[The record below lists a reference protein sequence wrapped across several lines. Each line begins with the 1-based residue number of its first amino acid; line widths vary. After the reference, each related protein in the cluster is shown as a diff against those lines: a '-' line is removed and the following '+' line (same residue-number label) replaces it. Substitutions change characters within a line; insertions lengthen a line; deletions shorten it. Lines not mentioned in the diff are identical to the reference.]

1 MEDDPARFNPR
12 NRPLTREAADGLLR
26 AYYAEHRGI
35 LPGELEHFQR
45 ALVHRSY
52 ASPGAARLNRQAP
65 PDCMRVL
72 ARSNERD
79 EWMGDAVIHMVVT
92 SYLLER
98 FEDQNEGFLT
108 QMRTKIENG
117 ETLAGFA
124 RQLGLGP
131 WLVLSR
137 EVEDAGGRDG
147 KAPLE
152 DAFEAWMAAVY
163 HTQGYDVARAWLVR
177 FMETHVDFAA
187 TIVRQKDFKD
197 MFCKYVHASQKGGR
211 AVFQEMSAQDAGP
224 FPFRVSVADASG
236 SGVVATGRGATLK
249 DAENDAARAALKYYG
264 RL

>member
-1 MEDDPARFNPR
+1 MEDDPARFNLR
-12 NRPLTREAADGLLR
+12 NRPLTRGVVDAMLR
-26 AYYAEHRGI
+26 QHYDEHRGI
-35 LPGELEHFQR
+35 LPSELEHFQR

-52 ASPGAARLNRQAP
+52 ASPGAAKLNRLAP
-65 PDCMRVL
+65 LGCMHVL

-131 WLVLSR
+131 WLVLSK
-137 EVEDAGGRDG
+137 EVDDAGGRDA

-187 TIVRQKDFKD
+187 TIVRKRDFKD
-197 MFCKYVHASQKGGR
+197 MFCKYVHASQKGR
-211 AVFQEMSAQDAGP
+211 AAFRELPAQDGP

-236 SGVVATGRGATLK
+236 TSVVATGRGATLK
-249 DAENDAARAALKYYG
+249 DAENDAARAALRYYG